1 MPVPR
6 PTGSYAPHSGSS
18 LLLGGEGEVL
28 GEGGLTYAQLHGR
41 RGSEGEDGD
50 GSGGYCRWED
60 CRQ

>member
-6 PTGSYAPHSGSS
+6 PTGSYAPGVPQNM
-18 LLLGGEGEVL
+18 LDNPEL

-41 RGSEGEDGD
+41 RGSDDGD
-50 GSGGYCRWED
+50 ADGQGNYCRWRE